1 MPQIERISAHPF
13 HVSTK
18 TNWFFIRVE
27 CSGGHVGWG
36 EASLNGWEPLL
47 LAATQLRADELT
59 GLTLT
64 EASARVKASPHSPGG
79 LVVNAVDSA
88 LQQAFALVEASVAGV
103 PLWRVLGAQQRDRV
117 PVYAN
122 INRATTERT
131 PAGFART
138 AREALQKGFVGFK
151 AAPFDGVTPANCAS
165 AEGQALIH
173 QGIERVL
180 AIRDAIGPD
189 ARLMVDCHWRFDE
202 TRARE
207 VLQALAP
214 ARLYWFECPLSESVE
229 HWPALQRI
237 RSAARDQGVLIA
249 AAETQVGRRAFQ
261 TLFEQQLY
269 DAVMPDIKYCGGPR
283 EMLAIAELAA
293 EHGVIFS
300 PHNPTGPV
308 CTLASLQVAA
318 VAPQCQ
324 MLELQY
330 GESPLYDTLVRDQHP
345 TLTGGCFSVP
355 SAAGLG
361 APLDEA
367 LLQAHPYQPVPF
379 GIETLLGG

>member
-1 MPQIERISAHPF
+1 MPRIERISAHPF
-13 HVSTK
+13 HISAK

-59 GLTLT
+59 GLALT
-64 EASARVKASPHSPGG
+64 VAIARVKASPHSPGG
-79 LVVNAVDSA
+79 LVVNAVASA
-88 LQQAFALVEASVAGV
+88 LQQAFALVEASAAGV
-103 PLWRVLGAQQRDRV
+103 PLWRVLGPQQRDRV

-131 PAGFART
+131 PEGFART
-138 AREALQKGFVGFK
+138 ASQAQQKGFVGFK

-165 AEGQALIH
+165 AEGRALTR
-173 QGIERVL
+173 QGIERVM
-180 AIRDAIGPD
+180 AIRDAVGPE
-189 ARLMVDCHWRFDE
+189 ARVMVDCHWRFDE
-202 TRARE
+202 ARALD
-207 VLQALAP
+207 VLKALTP
-214 ARLYWFECPLSESVE
+214 AGLYWFECPVAESVE

-237 RSAARDQGVLIA
+237 HSAARDRGVLIA
-249 AAETQVGRRAFQ
+249 AAETQVGRRSFK

-330 GESPLYDTLVRDQHP
+330 GESPLYDTLVRNQHP
-345 TLTGGCFSVP
+345 TLTEGCFSVP
-355 SAAGLG
+355 SGPGLG
-361 APLDEA
+361 VALDEA
-367 LLQAHPYQPVPF
+367 LMQAHPYQPVPF
-379 GIETLLGG
+379 GIETLLAG

>member
-13 HVSTK
+13 HVSSK

-47 LAATQLRADELT
+47 QAATQLRINELT
-59 GLTLT
+59 GLTLA
-64 EASARVKASPHSPGG
+64 EASMRVKASPHSPGG
-79 LVVNAVDSA
+79 LVVNAVASG
-88 LQQAFALVEASVAGV
+88 LQQAFALLEASLENV
-103 PLWRVLGAQQRDRV
+103 PLWRILGPQQRDKV

-122 INRATTERT
+122 INRATTVRT
-131 PAGFART
+131 PEGFART
-138 AREALQKGFVGFK
+138 AREALQHGFVGFK
-151 AAPFDGVTPANCAS
+151 AAPFDGVTPANCGS

-173 QGIERVL
+173 QGIERVM
-180 AIRDAIGPD
+180 AIRNAIGPE

-202 TRARE
+202 TRALE
-207 VLQALAP
+207 VLQALVP
-214 ARLYWFECPLSESVE
+214 ARLYWFECPLGESTE
-229 HWPALQRI
+229 HWPSLQRI
-237 RSAARDQGVLIA
+237 RSAARDRGVLIA
-249 AAETQVGRRAFQ
+249 AAETQVGRRSFQ

-269 DAVMPDIKYCGGPR
+269 DVVMPDIKYCGGPR
-283 EMLAIAELAA
+283 EMLAIAELAS
-293 EHGVIFS
+293 EHDVVFS

-330 GESPLYDTLVRDQHP
+330 GESSLYDTLVRGQHP
-345 TLTGGCFSVP
+345 SLIEGAFSVP
-355 SAAGLG
+355 QGIGLG
-361 APLDEA
+361 VPFADE
-367 LLQAHPYQPVPF
+367 LLAAHPYQIVPF
-379 GIETLLGG
+379 GIETLLAS